1 MWYELGKQ
9 KFDRQKNFSREM
21 KGIEETMLKY
31 LGEGD
36 IIFLAI
42 PLSTSTRRP
51 GQDNPM
57 SQVSFSHFFVSRE
70 QTKNPEGVLSYKR
83 LMGMCRWMGSH
94 FHDWIDYNGVTF
106 SIELLEWVQTF
117 SEGQQTYQ
125 NVCTVGEKWLKSFQD
140 ELFKGF
146 IRYIHRE

>member
-31 LGEGD
+31 LGKGD

-51 GQDNPM
+51 GLDNPM
-57 SQVSFSHFFVSRE
+57 
-70 QTKNPEGVLSYKR
+70 
-83 LMGMCRWMGSH
+83 
-94 FHDWIDYNGVTF
+94 I
-106 SIELLEWVQTF
+106 
-117 SEGQQTYQ
+117 
-125 NVCTVGEKWLKSFQD
+125 
-140 ELFKGF
+140 
-146 IRYIHRE
+146 

>member
-21 KGIEETMLKY
+21 KGIEETMPKY
-31 LGEGD
+31 LGKGD

-57 SQVSFSHFFVSRE
+57 S
-70 QTKNPEGVLSYKR
+70 
-83 LMGMCRWMGSH
+83 
-94 FHDWIDYNGVTF
+94 
-106 SIELLEWVQTF
+106 
-117 SEGQQTYQ
+117 
-125 NVCTVGEKWLKSFQD
+125 
-140 ELFKGF
+140 
-146 IRYIHRE
+146 

>member
-57 SQVSFSHFFVSRE
+57 SQVSFSQFFVSR
-70 QTKNPEGVLSYKR
+70 
-83 LMGMCRWMGSH
+83 
-94 FHDWIDYNGVTF
+94 
-106 SIELLEWVQTF
+106 
-117 SEGQQTYQ
+117 
-125 NVCTVGEKWLKSFQD
+125 
-140 ELFKGF
+140 
-146 IRYIHRE
+146 

>member
-31 LGEGD
+31 LGKGD
-36 IIFLAI
+36 IIFLVI

-57 SQVSFSHFFVSRE
+57 SQVSFSRFFVSRE

-83 LMGMCRWMGSH
+83 LMGMCAGWGHIFTTGLTIMGQHFQQSYQNGFRHFRKVSKRTRMFVLQVKNGSSH
-94 FHDWIDYNGVTF
+94 FRMNY
-106 SIELLEWVQTF
+106 
-117 SEGQQTYQ
+117 
-125 NVCTVGEKWLKSFQD
+125 LKGS
-140 ELFKGF
+140 
-146 IRYIHRE
+146 

>member
-21 KGIEETMLKY
+21 KAIEETMLKY

-57 SQVSFSHFFVSRE
+57 S
-70 QTKNPEGVLSYKR
+70 
-83 LMGMCRWMGSH
+83 
-94 FHDWIDYNGVTF
+94 
-106 SIELLEWVQTF
+106 
-117 SEGQQTYQ
+117 
-125 NVCTVGEKWLKSFQD
+125 
-140 ELFKGF
+140 
-146 IRYIHRE
+146 

>member
-9 KFDRQKNFSREM
+9 KFDRQKNFGREM

-31 LGEGD
+31 LGKGD

-57 SQVSFSHFFVSRE
+57 S
-70 QTKNPEGVLSYKR
+70 
-83 LMGMCRWMGSH
+83 
-94 FHDWIDYNGVTF
+94 
-106 SIELLEWVQTF
+106 
-117 SEGQQTYQ
+117 
-125 NVCTVGEKWLKSFQD
+125 
-140 ELFKGF
+140 
-146 IRYIHRE
+146 

>member
-31 LGEGD
+31 LEKGD

-57 SQVSFSHFFVSRE
+57 S
-70 QTKNPEGVLSYKR
+70 
-83 LMGMCRWMGSH
+83 
-94 FHDWIDYNGVTF
+94 
-106 SIELLEWVQTF
+106 
-117 SEGQQTYQ
+117 
-125 NVCTVGEKWLKSFQD
+125 
-140 ELFKGF
+140 
-146 IRYIHRE
+146 

>member
-21 KGIEETMLKY
+21 KRIEETMLKY
-31 LGEGD
+31 LGKGD

-57 SQVSFSHFFVSRE
+57 S
-70 QTKNPEGVLSYKR
+70 
-83 LMGMCRWMGSH
+83 
-94 FHDWIDYNGVTF
+94 
-106 SIELLEWVQTF
+106 
-117 SEGQQTYQ
+117 
-125 NVCTVGEKWLKSFQD
+125 
-140 ELFKGF
+140 
-146 IRYIHRE
+146 

>member
-21 KGIEETMLKY
+21 KRIEETMLKY

-51 GQDNPM
+51 GQDNPT
-57 SQVSFSHFFVSRE
+57 S
-70 QTKNPEGVLSYKR
+70 
-83 LMGMCRWMGSH
+83 
-94 FHDWIDYNGVTF
+94 
-106 SIELLEWVQTF
+106 
-117 SEGQQTYQ
+117 
-125 NVCTVGEKWLKSFQD
+125 
-140 ELFKGF
+140 
-146 IRYIHRE
+146 

>member
-31 LGEGD
+31 LGKGD

-57 SQVSFSHFFVSRE
+57 SYGFFFTVFCFTLTNQKPGGYTFLQEANGDVLLDGVAFS
-70 QTKNPEGVLSYKR
+70 R
-83 LMGMCRWMGSH
+83 L
-94 FHDWIDYNGVTF
+94 D
-106 SIELLEWVQTF
+106 
-117 SEGQQTYQ
+117 
-125 NVCTVGEKWLKSFQD
+125 
-140 ELFKGF
+140 
-146 IRYIHRE
+146 

>member
-31 LGEGD
+31 LGKGD

-57 SQVSFSHFFVSRE
+57 SQVSFSRFFVSRE

-83 LMGMCRWMGSH
+83 LMGMCAGWGRIFTTGLTIMGQHFQQSYQNGFRHFRKVSKRTRMFVLQVKNGSSH
-94 FHDWIDYNGVTF
+94 FRMNY
-106 SIELLEWVQTF
+106 
-117 SEGQQTYQ
+117 
-125 NVCTVGEKWLKSFQD
+125 LK
-140 ELFKGF
+140 GP
-146 IRYIHRE
+146 

>member
-21 KGIEETMLKY
+21 KEIEETMLKY
-31 LGEGD
+31 LGKGD

-57 SQVSFSHFFVSRE
+57 S
-70 QTKNPEGVLSYKR
+70 
-83 LMGMCRWMGSH
+83 
-94 FHDWIDYNGVTF
+94 
-106 SIELLEWVQTF
+106 
-117 SEGQQTYQ
+117 
-125 NVCTVGEKWLKSFQD
+125 
-140 ELFKGF
+140 
-146 IRYIHRE
+146 

>member
-21 KGIEETMLKY
+21 KAIEETMLKY
-31 LGEGD
+31 LGKGD

-57 SQVSFSHFFVSRE
+57 S
-70 QTKNPEGVLSYKR
+70 
-83 LMGMCRWMGSH
+83 
-94 FHDWIDYNGVTF
+94 
-106 SIELLEWVQTF
+106 
-117 SEGQQTYQ
+117 
-125 NVCTVGEKWLKSFQD
+125 
-140 ELFKGF
+140 
-146 IRYIHRE
+146 